1 VRLVLPKLQTPPR
14 YAVPLPAGAT
24 HSYGALAEAWAVEH
38 VGLQLLTWQRYA
50 LRYALACD
58 RAGVP
63 AWRHVVLS
71 TARQNGKTTLV
82 RALLDWSLMLPGP
95 LWQTVIG
102 LAYDR
107 RQAAR
112 IYHDVLVDVEG
123 LGAYVTMYNGIRG
136 PAGTYYDVASREAR
150 NNLRGLSVDL
160 AVFDEVATHATTDVF
175 DALLPTMATRPTALL
190 VGLST
195 AGSEHSVLLR
205 DWYDTGVR
213 AAAGGIPIPGYGML
227 WWAAPEGA
235 SPDDPAAIAA
245 ANPSLRELLQP
256 RALAYERARLGD
268 GAWARERLNLWTV
281 SEESIIPGPYWHART
296 DPLAPHPGVGER
308 VAIAIDTGHGW
319 QRASIVVAHVSPP
332 SGLPHV
338 RLATSLEAPS
348 DTAAL
353 SPSTVVAALRLLV
366 AEHNP
371 ERIVYDAGA
380 PIAAALES
388 AAIDGDWPV
397 VGLTS
402 RQMAGAAA
410 NLEAHVLSGDMS
422 HDGSLLFAQQLAGAG
437 RMKVGDGW
445 KFSRRASV
453 TAIDAIVSASM
464 ALYALT
470 RPGEVVPTGPFI
482 G

>member
-1 VRLVLPKLQTPPR
+1 VRLVLPKLKVPPR
-14 YAVPLPAGAT
+14 YAVPLPADAT
-24 HSYGALAEAWAVEH
+24 HSYGALAEAWAVEK

-58 RAGVP
+58 RTGVP

-71 TARQNGKTTLV
+71 TARQNGKSTLV

-213 AAAGGIPIPGYGML
+213 AAAGAIPIPGYGML

-235 SPDDPAAIAA
+235 APDDPAAIAA

-268 GAWARERLNLWTV
+268 GAWARERLNQWTV
-281 SEESIIPGPYWHART
+281 SEESIIPAAYWHART
-296 DPLAPHPGVGER
+296 DALVPHPGAGER
-308 VAIAIDTGHGW
+308 VALALDTGHGW
-319 QRASIVVAHVSPP
+319 QRASIVVAHVSGQ

-338 RLATSLEAPS
+338 RRHVELVSPS
-348 DTAAL
+348 DSAAL
-353 SPSTVVAALRLLV
+353 SPSTVVAALRLAV
-366 AEHNP
+366 EEFKP
-371 ERIVYDAGA
+371 ERIVYDAAA

-388 AAIDGDWPV
+388 VAIEADWPV
-397 VGLTS
+397 VGLTA

-437 RMKVGDGW
+437 RMKAGDGW
-445 KFSRRASV
+445 RFSRRASV

>member
-1 VRLVLPKLQTPPR
+1 VRLVLPKLAIPPR
-14 YAVPLPAGAT
+14 YAVPLPADAT
-24 HSYGALAEAWAVEH
+24 HSFGPLVERWAVEK
-38 VGLQLLTWQRYA
+38 VGLQLLGWQRYA

-58 RAGVP
+58 RSGTG
-63 AWRHVVLS
+63 AWKHVVVS
-71 TARQNGKTTLV
+71 TARQNGKSTLV
-82 RALLDWSLMLPGP
+82 RALLDWSLMLEGP

-160 AVFDEVATHATTDVF
+160 AVFDEVATHTSTDVF
-175 DALLPTMATRPTALL
+175 DALLPTMATRHSALL

-195 AGSEHSVLLR
+195 AGSQHSVLLR

-319 QRASIVVAHVSPP
+319 QRASIVVAHVSAR

-338 RLATSLEAPS
+338 RLQVSLEAPS

-366 AEHNP
+366 EQLNP

-388 AAIDGDWPV
+388 AAVEADWPV
-397 VGLTS
+397 VGLTA

-437 RMKVGDGW
+437 RMKAGDGW